1 MRTLLLLLGLLT
13 ACAKRPHSTAALA
26 AVSSTSPVC
35 PVQVVP
41 SPPGFGFTDSQQA
54 VQEFDQ
60 SLDTAYVVLYSRQV
74 AGFSGSNRCL
84 LVRQRSATS
93 FVVYKYEPQRIYSA
107 QVTDTTWHRSLT
119 QLAATPGHLV
129 SLCFRAT
136 DTSLEY
142 LVVKH
147 QRKVVFSLMWEANG
161 RGRLPVAEEVRLAPA
176 LALMRRFRD

>member
-13 ACAKRPHSTAALA
+13 ACVKRPHLTSALSAAPPK
-26 AVSSTSPVC
+26 SPVC

-41 SPPGFGFTDSQQA
+41 SPPRFDFADSQQA

-60 SLDTAYVVLYSRQV
+60 SLDTAYVMLYSRQV
-74 AGFSGSNRCL
+74 GGFSGSNRCL
-84 LVRQRSATS
+84 LVRQRSATR
-93 FVVYKYEPQRIYSA
+93 FVVYKYGPQRIYSA

-119 QLAATPGHLV
+119 QLATTPGHLV

-136 DTSLEY
+136 YTSLEY

-147 QRKVVFSLMWEANG
+147 QRKVVFSLMWETNG
-161 RGRLPVAEEVRLAPA
+161 RGRLPVAEQVRLAPA

>member
-1 MRTLLLLLGLLT
+1 MRTPLLLLGLLT
-13 ACAKRPHSTAALA
+13 ACAKRPYSTSALA
-26 AVSSTSPVC
+26 AVSPTSPVC

-41 SPPGFGFTDSQQA
+41 SPPRFGFADSQQA

-74 AGFSGSNRCL
+74 GGFSGSNRCL
-84 LVRQRSATS
+84 LVRQRSATR
-93 FVVYKYEPQRIYSA
+93 FLVYKYGTQRIYSA

-129 SLCFRAT
+129 SLCLRAT
-136 DTSLEY
+136 DTSIEY
-142 LVVKH
+142 LIVKH
-147 QRKVVFSLMWEANG
+147 QRKVVFSLMWESNG
-161 RGRLPVAEEVRLAPA
+161 RGRLPVAEQVRLAPA

>member
-13 ACAKRPHSTAALA
+13 ACVKRPHLTSALSAAPPK
-26 AVSSTSPVC
+26 SPVC

-41 SPPGFGFTDSQQA
+41 SPPRFGYTDSQQA
-54 VQEFDQ
+54 VQEFNQ

-74 AGFSGSNRCL
+74 GGFSGSNRCL
-84 LVRQRSATS
+84 LVHQRSATH
-93 FVVYKYEPQRIYSA
+93 FLVYRYGAQRIYSA

-129 SLCFRAT
+129 SLCFRTT
-136 DTSLEY
+136 DTSIEY

-147 QRKVVFSLMWEANG
+147 QRKVVFSLTWETNG
-161 RGRLPVAEEVRLAPA
+161 RGRLPVADEVRLAPA